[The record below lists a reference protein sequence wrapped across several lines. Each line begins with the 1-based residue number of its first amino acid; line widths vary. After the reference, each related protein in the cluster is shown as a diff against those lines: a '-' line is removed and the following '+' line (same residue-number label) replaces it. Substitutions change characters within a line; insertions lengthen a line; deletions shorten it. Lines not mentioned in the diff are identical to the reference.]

1 MPVTWY
7 GNLSSAGQSFQQIKR
22 TLVSKEML
30 LHDKQYRRF
39 KLIII
44 FVIIIIISGS
54 IINTR
59 EYRGDLF
66 VMYEIYIYAQIR

>member
-39 KLIII
+39 NLIII
-44 FVIIIIISGS
+44 FVIIISGS